1 MKNITDKFQF
11 SIVNGRAVPTTVA
24 IAHGNIDVEGFVTT
38 ATTENNTT
46 TYSTVKHNHN
56 TTNLVAEGFNV
67 DTVLDD
73 ATVAFGNTNVVMA
86 ATGTGRSIAHALAYL
101 KHNPRMV
108 KNIAIV
114 VAAVPQDT
122 DKSAAFMSMS
132 LASLSPFHKEAA
144 REVDLQ
150 QYFSENQFQSGKI
163 NIPKAKGELEWN
175 DFLYWDI
182 VVNTGTTLNITI
194 EFWDED

>member
-11 SIVNGRAVPTTVA
+11 TIVNGRDVPTTVA

-38 ATTENNTT
+38 SPSSGVYT
-46 TYSTVKHNHN
+46 TVKHNHN
-56 TTNLVAEGFNV
+56 TTNLVAEGFSV

-73 ATVAFGNTNVVMA
+73 ATVVFAETDNPAVVMA
-86 ATGTGRSIAHALAYL
+86 AIGTGRSIAHALAYL

-163 NIPKAKGELEWN
+163 NIPYAKGAFEWN

-182 VVNTGTTLNITI
+182 VVANGTTLNVTV
-194 EFWDED
+194 EFWDE

>member
-38 ATTENNTT
+38 SSSGVYT
-46 TYSTVKHNHN
+46 TVKHNHN
-56 TTNLVAEGFNV
+56 TYNLTAEGFSV

-73 ATVAFGNTNVVMA
+73 ATVVFDDETDDPAVVMA
-86 ATGTGRSIAHALAYL
+86 AIGTGRSIAHALAYL

-182 VVNTGTTLNITI
+182 VVNAGTTLNITI
-194 EFWDED
+194 EFWDE